1 MEYRRLGQGRIRC
14 FYMHELQIGIYQRE
28 KFSKNTDKNTDIYS
42 DNTRKTMNIG
52 FRNGYSLTDKN
63 LNEKK
68 VSLLSK
74 ISQKTV
80 EKLKDYVTIWT
91 RVIQKRKNTL
101 YNY

>member
-1 MEYRRLGQGRIRC
+1 M
-14 FYMHELQIGIYQRE
+14 
-28 KFSKNTDKNTDIYS
+28 NT
-42 DNTRKTMNIG
+42 G